1 MTHEGWENLT
11 LEENRLDMVLSE
23 GKSLIHLILC
33 FPVDYV
39 FLSYIL
45 VAFWFS
51 ESQNMVHCFHFGL
64 ELDAFIP

>member
-1 MTHEGWENLT
+1 
-11 LEENRLDMVLSE
+11 MVLSE

-39 FLSYIL
+39 FLSCFL

-64 ELDAFIP
+64 ELVAFIP